1 MKKLVKIVAVA
12 AVMALLAVT
21 LTGCQVS
28 VTSTSSSENS
38 TTRNGITKI
47 ERTVTEN
54 GNTTSEVIYQDANGN
69 TLSAEEGEAAFNGT
83 AAATEAPAEETA
95 PAEEATEAPATEAP
109 AAEETAAEEAT
120 EAPAAEEAAPTE
132 ETASKPAAGEQIVN
146 ATLNFTNLTGRTLSG
161 LYIVE
166 NTADGW
172 GDNLLAGGGE
182 LANETTRTWEGMIT
196 YTVGAVWKIA
206 VEYAGTD
213 GEATIF
219 PNISFDNGK
228 DPYTINMSAEPGD
241 DGEGLVLA
249 HY

>member
-95 PAEEATEAPATEAP
+95 V
-109 AAEETAAEEAT
+109 EETAAEEAT